1 MLPASSSLAAF
12 DATVRARTGARLLAG
27 TDEVG
32 RGCLAGPVVAAAVVL
47 PSDACLP
54 GVRDSKALTA
64 EARAQTRHEIEAV
77 ALGIGVGACS
87 VEEID
92 RLNILHAAMEA
103 MRRAVAAL
111 TDPRTGAPVVPEVV
125 LVDGN
130 RLPPGLPCDAEA
142 VVKGDAR
149 SLAIAA
155 ASIVAKEHRD
165 ALLRTLAA
173 EHPAYGW
180 ERNAAYPTA
189 EHRAAIAAH
198 GPTVHH
204 RRSFRLL

>member
-1 MLPASSSLAAF
+1 MPFSPLAAF
-12 DATVRARTGARLLAG
+12 DADRRRALGVIHLAG

-47 PSDACLP
+47 PPDADLAI
-54 GVRDSKALTA
+54 VRDSKTLAA
-64 EARAQTRHEIEAV
+64 PVRARALVEIRGV
-77 ALGIGVGACS
+77 ALAIGIGACT

-92 RLNILHAAMEA
+92 RLNILHASMEA

-111 TDPRTGAPVVPEVV
+111 ADPQTGAPFAPDAV

-130 RLPPGLPCDAEA
+130 RLPPGLPCPAEA

-165 ALLRTLAA
+165 AWMRRLAA
-173 EHPAYGW
+173 DHPAYGW
-180 ERNAAYPTA
+180 ERNAAYATA
-189 EHRAAIAAH
+189 EHRAALAAH

-204 RRSFRLL
+204 RRSFRLG

>member
-1 MLPASSSLAAF
+1 MSSPLAAF
-12 DATVRARTGARLLAG
+12 DADRRRAFGAMHLAG

-47 PSDACLP
+47 PVGADLAS
-54 GVRDSKALTA
+54 VRDSKALSA
-64 EARAQTRHEIEAV
+64 ARRAV
-77 ALGIGVGACS
+77 ALGEIRGVALAIGIGSCS
-87 VEEID
+87 PEEID
-92 RLNILHAAMEA
+92 HLNILHASMEA

-111 TDPRTGAPVVPEVV
+111 AHPTTGAPFVPDAL

-130 RLPPGLPCDAEA
+130 RLPPDLPCPAEA
-142 VVKGDAR
+142 VVRGDAR
-149 SLAIAA
+149 SLVVAA
-155 ASIVAKEHRD
+155 ASVVAKEHRD
-165 ALLRTLAA
+165 ALMRALAA

-189 EHRAAIAAH
+189 EHRAALAVH

-204 RRSFRLL
+204 RRSFRLS

>member
-1 MLPASSSLAAF
+1 MTLAAF
-12 DATVRARTGARLLAG
+12 DTAARTRAATDVLAG
-27 TDEVG
+27 VDEVG
-32 RGCLAGPVVAAAVVL
+32 RGCLAGPVVAAAVIL
-47 PSDACLP
+47 PPDVEIAS
-54 GVRDSKALTA
+54 VRDSKALSA
-64 EARAQTRHEIEAV
+64 EARARAVVEIEAV
-77 ALGIGVGACS
+77 AVAIGIGACS

-92 RLNILHAAMEA
+92 RLNILHASMEA
-103 MRRAVAAL
+103 MRRAVAVLA
-111 TDPRTGAPVVPEVV
+111 DPRTRAPVTPAFV

-130 RLPPGLPCDAEA
+130 RLPPDLPCAAEA

-149 SLAIAA
+149 SLSIAA

-165 ALLRTLAA
+165 ALMRDLAA
-173 EHPAYGW
+173 AHPAYGW

-189 EHRAAIAAH
+189 AHRAAIAAH

>member
-1 MLPASSSLAAF
+1 MPLAAF
-12 DATVRARTGARLLAG
+12 DAAVRKRLGSALLAG

-32 RGCLAGPVVAAAVVL
+32 RGCLAGPVVAAAVIL
-47 PSDACLP
+47 PPDAALAS
-54 GVRDSKALTA
+54 VRDSKALSA
-64 EARAQTRHEIEAV
+64 EARARAVVEIEAV
-77 ALGIGVGACS
+77 AVAVGVGSCS

-92 RLNILHAAMEA
+92 RLNILHASMEA

-111 TDPRTGAPVVPEVV
+111 AVPSTGAPVAPAVV

-130 RLPPGLPCDAEA
+130 RVPPGLPCPAKA

-149 SLAIAA
+149 SLSVAA

-165 ALLRTLAA
+165 ALMRALAA

-189 EHRAAIAAH
+189 AHRAAIAAH
-198 GPTVHH
+198 GPTAYH